1 MKARVIIVTL
11 VLSASIFVVTCKDRG
26 VDNDKDDE
34 RPNTRTFGKYYEPYE
49 LNIKPNAPGY
59 SLPLDLNDI
68 VNKGKIS
75 QEIEFDNILDLIRQ
89 NGFAI
94 MEPALFSPFSGG
106 DFVGIYENFGL
117 FGIIP
122 FVTSDTGLYL
132 YRALFDHI
140 LKGIEEHEFIP
151 KINDLTIALLNDAK
165 QQYEQLEG
173 DLKEAAKRNVAYLSV
188 AQKLI
193 DTNSSIPELVYD
205 IVFNELAKIEAHSG
219 YSKSDIFKYNEDYSQ
234 YVPRGHYT
242 QSDALERYFK
252 TMMWYGRMAF
262 LLKGGPGGLISDY
275 DAKIQT
281 LQALLL
287 ANSLRNIHIGERTG
301 LDTWDRLYTVTSFFV
316 GLEDDLTP
324 YDYLCAL
331 DQVFGTGFVLSDLM
345 DSDNLF
351 VLKTELAIFPSPK
364 IYGGTGNIVLDGPIT
379 NESLNEV
386 LDKTKG
392 MHLMGRRFV
401 PDSYMFQHIVYP
413 EVGSYLGDPK
423 KLPFTSGSDGMGG
436 FYRAYIRGLD
446 LMALLGSS
454 EALDILTDEEDTNY
468 LRYGLRFG
476 EMKEEFD
483 DLSKTDW
490 NVNLYWSWLYSL
502 RGLLQE
508 LPEGYPE
515 FMRTQAWQ
523 RRQIH
528 AALASWTQLRH
539 DMILH
544 SKQSYPPPPAG
555 RLPTPPPG
563 YVEPIPVFWGRLL
576 SLTRMTSK
584 GLDDLNVLTPES
596 RLRLSRMEELLQQIL
611 DIVAKQLTNDALSS
625 KDRKFFSE
633 LPSRL
638 ASVVKDVQGQWLVTT
653 LVADVHTNPLEEKVV
668 EEAVGKVDLIV
679 VACPMSEG
687 KAFLTIG
694 PVLSYYEFKH
704 PMNNRLTDEAW
715 RLMLDS
721 PNKPERPRWYV
732 PLMRRGN
739 NSSIIRQ

>member
-1 MKARVIIVTL
+1 MKTRAGLITL
-11 VLSASIFVVTCKDRG
+11 VLSVSICATTCNENSTDN
-26 VDNDKDDE
+26 VDEK
-34 RPNTRTFGKYYEPYE
+34 PNNRTFGKYYEPYE

-68 VNKGKIS
+68 INIGKIS
-75 QEIEFDNILDLIRQ
+75 QEIKFDNISDLIQQ

-94 MEPALFSPFSGG
+94 IEPEPLSGFSSG
-106 DFVGIYENFGL
+106 DFVEIYENLGL
-117 FGIIP
+117 FDIIP
-122 FVTSDTGLYL
+122 FVTSDVGLYL

-140 LKGIEEHEFIP
+140 LKGIEEHQFIP
-151 KINDLTIALLNDAK
+151 KINDLTIALLNDAQ
-165 QQYEQLEG
+165 QQYEQLVG

-188 AQKLI
+188 ARKLI

-205 IVFNELAKIEAHSG
+205 IVINELAKIEAHSG
-219 YSKSDIFKYNEDYSQ
+219 FSKSDIFKYNEDYSQ

-252 TMMWYGRMAF
+252 TIMWYGRMAF

-301 LDTWDRLYTVTSFFV
+301 FDTWDRLYTVTTFFV

-324 YDYLCAL
+324 YDYLYAL
-331 DQVFGTGFVLSDLM
+331 DQVFGVGFVLSDLT
-345 DSDNLF
+345 DPDNLF
-351 VLKTELAIFPSPK
+351 ALKTELALFPSPK
-364 IYGGTGNIVLDGPIT
+364 IYGGTGKIVLDEPIT
-379 NESLNEV
+379 TESLNEV
-386 LDKTKG
+386 LNKTKG
-392 MHLMGRRFV
+392 MRLMGRRFV
-401 PDSYMFQHIVYP
+401 PDSYIFQHIVYP
-413 EVGSYLGDPK
+413 EVGNYLGDPK
-423 KLPFTSGSDGMGG
+423 RRPFTSGSDGMGG

-454 EALDILTDEEDTNY
+454 EALDILNDEGDTNY

-483 DLSKTDW
+483 GLSQMDW

-515 FMRTQAWQ
+515 FMRTKAWH
-523 RRQIH
+523 RRQLN

-544 SKQSYPPPPAG
+544 SKQSYPPPPAS

-576 SLTRMTSK
+576 SLTRMTLQ
-584 GLDDLNVLTPES
+584 GLDDFDMLRPES
-596 RLRLSRMEELLQQIL
+596 HQRLSHLEELLQQIL
-611 DIVAKQLTNDALSS
+611 DITTKQLTNDDLSS
-625 KDRKFFSE
+625 ENRKFFSE

-638 ASVVKDVQGQWLVTT
+638 ASVVKDVQDQFLITT

-687 KAFLTIG
+687 KAFLAVG
-694 PVLSYYEFKH
+694 PVLSYYEFKQ
-704 PMNNRLTDEAW
+704 PMIDRVTDEAW
-715 RLMLDS
+715 RKLLDS
-721 PNKPERPRWYV
+721 PNKPERPKWYV
-732 PLMRRGN
+732 PLMRPGY
-739 NSSIIRQ
+739 